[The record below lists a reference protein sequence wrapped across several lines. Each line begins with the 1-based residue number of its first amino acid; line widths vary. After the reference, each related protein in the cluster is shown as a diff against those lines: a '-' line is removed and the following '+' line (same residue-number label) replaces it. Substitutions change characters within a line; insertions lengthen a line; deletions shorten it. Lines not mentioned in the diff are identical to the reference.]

1 MQRAAVIALLA
12 LVACANAQLFQQ
24 NYDFRGSLQYR
35 PVGGNIDGSIPFA
48 GELAYLPPPEFAQA
62 LRFSALY
69 TQTVRPA
76 ENWIVAVDARTG
88 AFAEA
93 QVDLLNSYL
102 IVAAVSGD
110 SMYREGDIVI
120 VNSPS
125 PAAAEGPCFG
135 VGTALALNSPLP
147 HSFHSAFGTGAPL
160 AGATSCL
167 IPEASIIA
175 KLDFK
180 ASRSE
185 AAALGFEN
193 FRFVRRDSTIF
204 GPTVF

>member
-35 PVGGNIDGSIPFA
+35 PVGNDDSIPFA

-88 AFAEA
+88 NFAEKA
-93 QVDLLNSYL
+93 QVDLDNSYL
-102 IVAAVSGD
+102 IVAAVNGEST
-110 SMYREGDIVI
+110 YREGDIVI

-125 PAAAEGPCFG
+125 PAAANGPCFG

-147 HSFHSAFGTGAPL
+147 HSFHNGAPM

-167 IPEASIIA
+167 IPEDSIVA

-180 ASRSE
+180 ASRAE

-193 FRFVRRDSTIF
+193 YRFVRRDSTIF